1 MTKLPE
7 EALFDEYL
15 SGEEIDPTE
24 YDQFALEKF
33 HEMRGEDE
41 NDC

>member
-1 MTKLPE
+1 MAKLPE
-7 EALFDEYL
+7 EELWDEYM

-33 HEMRGEDE
+33 HEMRGEGED
-41 NDC
+41 DC